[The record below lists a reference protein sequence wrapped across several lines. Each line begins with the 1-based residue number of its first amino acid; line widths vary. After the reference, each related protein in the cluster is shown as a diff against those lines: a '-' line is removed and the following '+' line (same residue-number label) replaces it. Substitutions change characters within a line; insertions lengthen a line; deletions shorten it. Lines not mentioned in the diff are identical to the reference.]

1 MSFPYK
7 RILCAID
14 FDDNAMAA
22 INEAGALARASE
34 GVVVL
39 MHAVWITPLAAE
51 GYVLL
56 ELQKTQT
63 EDASRK
69 LEDLA
74 RRALAGAKHEL
85 EVVIGDP
92 SGAILAAAKGRR
104 TDLVVMATHGRRGLA
119 HLVLGSIAEQVVRMS
134 SVPVLTVRHTE

>member
-7 RILCAID
+7 RILCAVD
-14 FDDNAMAA
+14 FDDNAMTA
-22 INEAGALARASE
+22 INEAGALARASD

-63 EDASRK
+63 EDASRR

-74 RRALAGAKHEL
+74 RRALAGARYEV

-92 SGAILAAAKGRR
+92 SEAILEAAKRCT
-104 TDLVVMATHGRRGLA
+104 TDLVVLATHGRRGLA
-119 HLVLGSIAEQVVRMS
+119 HLVLG
-134 SVPVLTVRHTE
+134 